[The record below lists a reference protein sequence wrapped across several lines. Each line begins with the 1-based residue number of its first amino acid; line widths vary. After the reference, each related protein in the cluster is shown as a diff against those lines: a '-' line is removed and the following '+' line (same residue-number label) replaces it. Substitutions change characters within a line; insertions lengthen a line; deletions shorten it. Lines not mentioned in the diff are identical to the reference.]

1 MLYTPFLTD
10 GGYTR
15 VAIHGRWR
23 EQEGLYTHASRDP
36 WALARAGRPLRRPPL
51 L

>member
-1 MLYTPFLTD
+1 VLYTPFLTD

-23 EQEGLYTHASRDP
+23 EQEGLCGGP
-36 WALARAGRPLRRPPL
+36 LCCEEGRRG
-51 L
+51 